1 MAIARISFSVKSLNF
16 LSIVLALAL
25 PWQEESHKPSRQVI
39 LSTPAPRP
47 GLNGPRNSAI
57 GDKRYRMESLGYRMS
72 SSLLEYGG
80 KNGQEEQAHSSCSQH
95 RNGDGKGRSQSPT
108 SRKGRR
114 ARQERTARHL
124 QTSRRPQAP
133 TAPDHQASQKSP
145 ELSLVS
151 RLSPV
156 NSGLRHT
163 PSITAMR
170 SVTRMDGGDLPWV
183 FCNIMEPLAIDSG
196 RMTESSIRP
205 ATQVAN
211 SASGPEGLRI
221 AQTNRSSGLHGGVLH
236 GGTSSMRLGRFGSV
250 KHPPQR
256 LAASPTSPFA
266 SAIPEPSLRPPP

>member
-39 LSTPAPRP
+39 LSTPPPRP

-145 ELSLVS
+145 ELSLGS
-151 RLSPV
+151 RLSPG
-156 NSGLRHT
+156 NSLPAPHAEYNGDEECLQE
-163 PSITAMR
+163 P
-170 SVTRMDGGDLPWV
+170 VTRMGGGDLPW
-183 FCNIMEPLAIDSG
+183 
-196 RMTESSIRP
+196 
-205 ATQVAN
+205 
-211 SASGPEGLRI
+211 
-221 AQTNRSSGLHGGVLH
+221 GVLTH
-236 GGTSSMRLGRFGSV
+236 DGA
-250 KHPPQR
+250 HPHHC
-256 LAASPTSPFA
+256 
-266 SAIPEPSLRPPP
+266 